1 MCACDRVG
9 DAQIGSFMSIIIQ
22 REDLK
27 TRSFTHLE
35 LEAIARFSFYL
46 LYPYIDHYGKYF
58 FYSRE
63 NRASTDRT

>member
-1 MCACDRVG
+1 
-9 DAQIGSFMSIIIQ
+9 MSIIIQ